1 MYICAECYGGPEHVG
16 GNQLK
21 GKEKKKSIQK
31 IKEKRQGKNIRLPQ
45 SHPQQGQRQSEGCD

>member
-31 IKEKRQGKNIRLPQ
+31 IKEKVKGEKNNVN
-45 SHPQQGQRQSEGCD
+45 GYEKNA

>member
-31 IKEKRQGKNIRLPQ
+31 ICVVVIR
-45 SHPQQGQRQSEGCD
+45 SKKIGRAHV

>member
-31 IKEKRQGKNIRLPQ
+31 IKEKRKGKKKMSTVMKKMLDAPLKV
-45 SHPQQGQRQSEGCD
+45 